1 MKRKTLTS
9 SRRTSAKRTRLH
21 EPVGQDMSE
30 NARVFKALG
39 DENRLRTV
47 LALHDVAELCVC
59 QIVALLDL
67 APSTVS
73 RHLQILRDAGLVTSR
88 KKGRWVHYRLTD
100 SGLSV
105 FGTTLSGIAD
115 SRAARTDRKR
125 LREIMRIDPD
135 QLCELQK
142 RL

>member
-1 MKRKTLTS
+1 MKRHSSTS
-9 SRRTSAKRTRLH
+9 TRRTSAKSSFRPETGGSD
-21 EPVGQDMSE
+21 VSVS
-30 NARVFKALG
+30 ARVFKALG

-47 LALHDVAELCVC
+47 LALREVEELCVC

-73 RHLQILRDAGLVTSR
+73 RHLQILKEAGLVASR
-88 KKGRWVHYRLTD
+88 KKGRWVHCRLAESAPETLG
-100 SGLSV
+100 SALSRV
-105 FGTTLSGIAD
+105 AD

-142 RL
+142 RS

>member
-1 MKRKTLTS
+1 
-9 SRRTSAKRTRLH
+9 
-21 EPVGQDMSE
+21 MSIS
-30 NARVFKALG
+30 ARVFKALG
-39 DENRLRTV
+39 DENRLRTI
-47 LALHDVAELCVC
+47 LALHDAAELCVC

-73 RHLQILRDAGLVTSR
+73 RHLQILREAGLVTSR

-100 SGLSV
+100 SGPSAL
-105 FGTTLSGIAD
+105 GGTLSGIAG
-115 SRAARTDRKR
+115 SRAARADRRR

-142 RL
+142 QQ